1 MSKNPFTVFRKPVV
15 TEKTTLLRNLYS
27 DRPHH
32 ASIVKYT
39 FEVIPSATKDDIRDA
54 IEALFPETRGNILKV
69 NTMRLSGKMRDPD
82 KNSRRRRYRVGRTI
96 ARKKAIITLREGVTI
111 PRFEGI

>member
-1 MSKNPFTVFRKPVV
+1 MSKSPFTVFRRPVV
-15 TEKTTLLRNLYS
+15 TEKSTLQRTQFA
-27 DRPHH
+27 DRAHH

-39 FEVIPSATKDDIRDA
+39 FEVLPSATKDDIRDA

-69 NTMRLSGKMRDPD
+69 NTMRLAGKLRDAD
-82 KNSRRRRYRVGRTI
+82 KHSRRRRYRTGRTI

-111 PRFEGI
+111 PRFEGV

>member
-1 MSKNPFTVFRKPVV
+1 MEKNPFTVFRKPVV
-15 TEKTTLLRNLYS
+15 TEKSTLLRERYA

-32 ASIVKYT
+32 RSLVKYT
-39 FEVIPSATKDDIRDA
+39 FEVMPSATKEEIRA
-54 IEALFPETRGNILKV
+54 AVEALFPETRGNILKI
-69 NTMRLSGKMRDPD
+69 NTMRLSGKTRDSD
-82 KNSRRRRYRVGRTI
+82 KNSRRRRFRAGRTV